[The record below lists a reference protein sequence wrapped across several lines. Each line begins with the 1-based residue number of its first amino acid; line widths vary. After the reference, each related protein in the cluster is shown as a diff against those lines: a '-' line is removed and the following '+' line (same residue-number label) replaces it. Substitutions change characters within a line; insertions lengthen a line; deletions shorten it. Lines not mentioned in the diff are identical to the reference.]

1 MTTTFFFETP
11 ELFVKTRLGM
21 VDGIVSG
28 ENDQEGLIEAIPKR
42 KAEDIVQVIRSG
54 MHEAGYNQNRIQ
66 TSSHQISGH
75 SSITDELSKLG
86 KLVEQGIITDEEFAK
101 LKKDLLERKSTR

>member
-1 MTTTFFFETP
+1 MA
-11 ELFVKTRLGM
+11 KRLGM

-86 KLVEQGIITDEEFAK
+86 KLEEQGIITDEEFAK